1 MDNRNVPEITPK
13 LGNTPA
19 RPAYTKVAL
28 EVTLKPVS
36 YATLIDVLYRDTA
49 GWHVVGIHLR
59 EVSGRDPWADRKP
72 GLAAAAWAVREQ
84 LGEAPRTVGLLDL
97 VTGEVR
103 SEPVRKLKFPACFAQ
118 VVSSLRRWTDVIK
131 PRDGRPG
138 AFAVS

>member
-1 MDNRNVPEITPK
+1 MPISTSHRVLLD
-13 LGNTPA
+13 PA
-19 RPAYTKVAL
+19 RDPL
-28 EVTLKPVS
+28 PVLRG
-36 YATLIDVLYRDTA
+36 LIDVLYRDAA

-84 LGEAPRTVGLLDL
+84 LGEAPRTVELLDL

-131 PRDGRPG
+131 PRNGRPG